1 MKKTFALI
9 LVAVMLL
16 SLGMTAFAEEETT
29 SDPVTGT
36 STDKGSITISNAV
49 IGETYDIYQLLVL
62 ESYDSTA
69 SAYVYTATDTWE
81 NWLKATAQQKYVTF
95 DTNGYVTW
103 VKDADAA
110 EFAKAV
116 IAYAKA
122 AEITPDKTI
131 KATSTTVKFDDLSL
145 GYYAVD
151 TTLGTLCALKTTDRN
166 VTITEKNTVPTID
179 KYVKEDSKTGDNA
192 WGKTNDADIGD
203 TVEFKTIVKAYEGAE
218 NYVVHD
224 QMSAG
229 LTFNRGSIE
238 IKVGETPLVEGT
250 DYTVKHSFVHSTSQT
265 GQGGTLIIPQ
275 NVCDFEI
282 HFTKAFLDTIKNGT
296 GNTPTDIVITYT
308 ATVNENAVIA
318 LPGNPN
324 KTWLDYGEK
333 TDTTDTRYTEP
344 SETVTYT
351 WDLDVLKYANG
362 VETAVLKDAQF
373 VLLNSTSD
381 KVATFENGKLKS
393 WIALPAEGQTW
404 DAASVLTTGADGKIC
419 IDGLDADTYHLREIK
434 APAGYNKLSSDIEAK
449 VEAATT
455 GEDNQLTYTTKVV
468 KVNNQSGTKLP
479 ETGSTG
485 TTLFITLGSI
495 VALIAVVFMITRKK
509 MSVYED

>member
-29 SDPVTGT
+29 SDPTTGT
-36 STDKGSITISNAV
+36 SADKGSITISNPV
-49 IGETYDIYQLLVL
+49 KGETYDIYQLLVL
-62 ESYDSTA
+62 ESYDKTA
-69 SAYVYTATDTWE
+69 GAYVYTATETWE
-81 NWLKATAQQKYVTF
+81 SWLKATAQQKYVTF
-95 DTNGYVTW
+95 DTQGYVTW

-110 EFAKAV
+110 EFVKAV

-122 AEITPDKTI
+122 AVIKPDKTI
-131 KATSTTVKFDDLSL
+131 TATDGTVKFDNLPL

-151 TTLGTLCALKTTDRN
+151 TTLGTLCGLTTTDRN

-179 KYVKEDSKTGDNA
+179 KLVKEDSKTGDEA

-203 TVEFKTIVKAYEGAE
+203 TVEFKTTIKAYAGAE

-229 LTFNRGSIE
+229 LTFNKGSIV
-238 IKVGETPLVEGT
+238 IKKGENTLAAGT
-250 DYTVKHSFVHSTSQT
+250 DYTVQYDVVHSTSQP
-265 GQGGTLIIPQ
+265 GNGGILIIPQ

-282 HFTKAFLDTIKNGT
+282 HFTKAFLDTIVNDDNK
-296 GNTPTDIVITYT
+296 TPTEIVITYT
-308 ATVNENAVIA
+308 ATVNEDAVIE

-333 TDTTDTRYTEP
+333 TDTTDTRHTEP
-344 SETVTYT
+344 SETITYT

-362 VETAVLKDAQF
+362 VESAVLKDAQF
-373 VLLNSTSD
+373 VLLNSTSN
-381 KVATFENGKLKS
+381 KVATFENGKLKA
-393 WIALPAEGQTW
+393 WIALPVEGATW
-404 DAASVLTTGADGKIC
+404 DAASVLTTGADGKIS
-419 IDGLDADTYHLREIK
+419 IDGLDADTYYLREIK
-434 APAGYNKLSSDIEAK
+434 APAGYNKLSSDVEAK
-449 VEAATT
+449 VDAAKT

-468 KVNNQSGTKLP
+468 KINNQSGTKLP

-485 TTLFITLGSI
+485 TTLFITFGSI